1 MESMSEEQALQERDE
16 AKSDTSWFEASAADI
31 PTTKVLPMD
40 LESGTPA
47 SSPSMAPSMAL
58 PTWAIGTV
66 LSEQLKGIDASSRS
80 HMDSLVPF
88 FDIDFKDVV
97 QRAGWAFVPKPLR
110 TSLDMCG
117 PLLLACTLTTVL
129 SAQPVARGTR
139 IGHALTY
146 SFGYWA
152 LSSLLV
158 VGVARQLAV
167 DLTLTDTVTRQGY
180 ALAGVVVAALVAG
193 IPFAPLLVAS
203 LSGAALARRYHPDV
217 AGGREGTV
225 ALVAWGTHLVF
236 WGILYGFTP
245 LLRFRCELP
254 E

>member
-31 PTTKVLPMD
+31 PTGPTTKVVLPMD
-40 LESGTPA
+40 LESGTTTA
-47 SSPSMAPSMAL
+47 SPSLTL
-58 PTWAIGTV
+58 PTWAIGAA

-88 FDIDFKDVV
+88 FDTDLKDVV
-97 QRAGWAFVPKPLR
+97 QRAGWAFIPKPLR

-158 VGVARQLAV
+158 
-167 DLTLTDTVTRQGY
+167 
-180 ALAGVVVAALVAG
+180 AL
-193 IPFAPLLVAS
+193 
-203 LSGAALARRYHPDV
+203 LSGAALARRYHPDI

-225 ALVAWGTHLVF
+225 ALVAWGVHLVC
-236 WGILYGFTP
+236 WGILYGFMP
-245 LLRFRCELP
+245 LLRLRCESS

>member
-31 PTTKVLPMD
+31 PTGPTTKVVLPMD
-40 LESGTPA
+40 LESGTTTA
-47 SSPSMAPSMAL
+47 SPSLTL
-58 PTWAIGTV
+58 PTWAIGAA

-88 FDIDFKDVV
+88 FDTDLKDVV
-97 QRAGWAFVPKPLR
+97 QRAGWAFIPKPLR

-158 VGVARQLAV
+158 MAVARQLAV
-167 DLTLTDTVTRQGY
+167 DFTIADTFARQGY

-193 IPFAPLLVAS
+193 IPCAPLLIAL

-217 AGGREGTV
+217 AGGREGAV
-225 ALVAWGTHLVF
+225 ALVAWGVHAVF

-245 LLRFRCELP
+245 LLRFRCESL

>member
-1 MESMSEEQALQERDE
+1 MSSMTEEQALQERDE

-31 PTTKVLPMD
+31 PSAKVLPMD
-40 LESGTPA
+40 LESG
-47 SSPSMAPSMAL
+47 SPAPSPGLSVPGSL
-58 PTWAIGTV
+58 PTWAIGAV

-88 FDIDFKDVV
+88 FDIDATDVLR
-97 QRAGWAFVPKPLR
+97 RAGWAFIPKPLR

-129 SAQPVARGTR
+129 SAQPVSRGTR

-158 VGVARQLAV
+158 VGVARQLSV
-167 DLTLTDTVTRQGY
+167 DLAITDTLARQGY
-180 ALAGVVVAALVAG
+180 ALAGAVVAALVAG
-193 IPFAPLLVAS
+193 IPFAPLLVAL
-203 LSGAALARRYHPDV
+203 LSGAALARRYHPDI

-225 ALVAWGTHLVF
+225 ALVALGLHLVC
-236 WGILYGFTP
+236 WGILYGFAP

>member
-1 MESMSEEQALQERDE
+1 MEEEQALQERDE

-31 PTTKVLPMD
+31 PPTSSRVQPLD
-40 LESGTPA
+40 LESGSPA
-47 SSPSMAPSMAL
+47 PPPSLSL
-58 PTWAIGTV
+58 PTWAIGAA

-88 FDIDFKDVV
+88 FDVDFKDVV
-97 QRAGWAFVPKPLR
+97 HRAGWAFIPKPLR

-129 SAQPVARGTR
+129 SAQPVTRGTR

-146 SFGYWA
+146 SFGYWV
-152 LSSLLV
+152 LSSVLV
-158 VGVARQLAV
+158 VGVARQLSV
-167 DLTLTDTVTRQGY
+167 DLSIADTAARQGY
-180 ALAGVVVAALVAG
+180 ALAGVVVAALVSG
-193 IPFAPLLVAS
+193 IPCAPLLVAA

-225 ALVAWGTHLVF
+225 ALVASGVHLVF